1 MPEDVRRLFLES
13 HYAREDKLQDGL
25 LRVLK
30 DLGFDFRYHTH
41 DSRSSEEGFPDVV
54 AINRDAGILWV
65 AELKGLKTP
74 TKPAQLEWLDA
85 WRSVK
90 RIIVPGVIH
99 PADYDR
105 AVDQLAEAVHGN
117 RISRHV

>member
-1 MPEDVRRLFLES
+1 MSDLRRLFLES

-25 LRVLK
+25 LKVLK

-41 DSRSSEEGFPDVV
+41 DSRRSEEGFPDIA
-54 AINRDAGILWV
+54 AINRDVGILWV

-74 TKPAQLEWLDA
+74 TKASQLEWLDA

-90 RIIVPGVIH
+90 RVIVPDVIH

-105 AVDQLAEAVHGN
+105 AVDQLAAAVHGN
-117 RISRHV
+117 RIARDV